1 MRNTLKIGGLTPF
14 SSTDYPGMLAAVI
27 FFQGCPWRCAYCHNP
42 HLQARH
48 SSELIEWET
57 VQKILLQRRNL
68 LDAVVFSGGEP
79 TLQHAL
85 LDAVLQTKNLGYKIG
100 LHTAGIYPKQLARL
114 LPHVDW
120 VGFDIKTQF
129 ADYGRITL
137 ASQSGER
144 VRASA
149 KLLLQSG
156 VAHEFRTTVHPQLMS
171 HTQLLQLAEELA
183 DFGVEHYALQ
193 EFRAMGCADS
203 SLLRDEETDYLNPHL
218 QQSIGANFK
227 SFIFRSA

>member
-1 MRNTLKIGGLTPF
+1 MLSTLKIGGLTPF

-27 FFQGCPWRCAYCHNP
+27 FCQGCPWRCAYCHNP

-48 SSELIEWET
+48 SSELIEWDT
-57 VQKILLQRRNL
+57 VQDFLLRRRGL

-79 TLQHAL
+79 TLQHSL
-85 LDAVLQTKNLGYKIG
+85 LDAILQTKKLGYKIG
-100 LHTAGIYPKQLARL
+100 LHTAGIYPKQLAQL
-114 LPHVDW
+114 LPHLDW
-120 VGFDIKTQF
+120 VGFDIKTQL

-171 HTQLLQLAEELA
+171 HTQLLQLAEELS

-193 EFRAMGCADS
+193 AFRATGCADS
-203 SLLRDEETDYLNPHL
+203 SLLHDEETDYLNPHF